1 MRTKEHAN
9 KADEH
14 DAEPNDGDDEPHCPS
29 QGSAT
34 SNRRAVHTG
43 VQRFRR
49 RINVPF
55 EFALAVRTS
64 EFTGGIVI
72 EFNLL
77 LAMGAKNLNHIATK
91 SSQGI
96 FFFPTPSKRIRIFM
110 NGMPVD
116 LATGETMIQTI
127 GVIGAGQMGNGIAQV
142 AACAGYDVVM
152 IDIKD
157 EYVDKGLGT
166 IQFSLGKLVSKERMT
181 QEDADA
187 ALARITTGTERSM
200 CADCDLVV
208 EAVPEILSLKQEIFT
223 ELDNLCKPE
232 TILASNTSS
241 ISITT
246 IAASTQRPEKVIGM
260 HFMNPVPIMKL
271 VEIINGADT
280 SDATNSAVVEAAEKM
295 GKTALSCNDAPGF
308 VSNRI
313 LCPMINEAIL
323 TLQEGVA
330 EPEAIDGIMKL
341 GMNHPIGPL
350 ALSDL
355 IGNDTVLHI
364 MNVLYEGFG
373 TEKYAPA
380 PLLVQMVEEGK
391 LGRKSGQ
398 GFYTY

>member
-1 MRTKEHAN
+1 
-9 KADEH
+9 
-14 DAEPNDGDDEPHCPS
+14 
-29 QGSAT
+29 
-34 SNRRAVHTG
+34 
-43 VQRFRR
+43 
-49 RINVPF
+49 
-55 EFALAVRTS
+55 
-64 EFTGGIVI
+64 
-72 EFNLL
+72 
-77 LAMGAKNLNHIATK
+77 
-91 SSQGI
+91 
-96 FFFPTPSKRIRIFM
+96 M
-110 NGMPVD
+110 NGVS
-116 LATGETMIQTI
+116 LVELSEHMIQKI

-142 AACAGYDVVM
+142 AACAGYDVIMV
-152 IDIKD
+152 DIKD
-157 EYVDKGLGT
+157 AFVEKGLGT

-187 ALARITTGTERSM
+187 AIGRITTGTDRGM

-208 EAVPEILSLKQEIFT
+208 EAVPELLTLKTEIFS
-223 ELDNLCKPE
+223 ELDRVCKPE

-241 ISITT
+241 ISIST
-246 IAASTQRPEKVIGM
+246 IAASTNRPDKVIGM

-271 VEIINGADT
+271 VEIINGDQT
-280 SDATNSAVVEAAEKM
+280 SEATNTAVVEAAEAM
-295 GKTALSCNDAPGF
+295 SKTALSCNDAPGF

-364 MNVLYEGFG
+364 MNVLHEGFG
-373 TEKYAPA
+373 DDKYAPA
-380 PLLVQMVEEGK
+380 PLLIQMVEDGK